1 MNFSNDKQSAIDSKV
16 PMLTNVTIGLQHLFT
31 IFPAL
36 VAIPMILGA
45 GIGLDPHTIALM
57 ISANI
62 LTSGVAILIQVYGIG
77 SFAGVRMPLVMGP
90 GFVPL
95 GAMIVVGIEYGLPTL
110 FGAVIGA
117 AFVICAASFFMNR
130 IMKFFPKVV
139 TGTFVTFIG
148 ISMAPVA
155 FSNIAGGIGAADFGS
170 LPNMTLGLGTMFM
183 VIMLNKYGNWFVKS
197 VSLLIGMAVGTVA
210 AFAIGIMEMP
220 ALSGADSFALVT
232 PFKFG
237 IPEFEISSIFILSV
251 FGIVTI
257 VQNISNM
264 VFLDKVCGV
273 ETDPERMGRG
283 IRAQAAAQLVA
294 GSVGAMPP
302 TMFTENISIISL
314 SGVTAR
320 STVAFTGIVLVA
332 ISLFPKLALLF
343 AAIPKPVIGGATIA
357 LFGTIS
363 AAGISMLSEVDY
375 SDSSN
380 FLIVGTGLAIG
391 VGAMFTQSAFE
402 KLPPLVG
409 MLAGNGLFVVCVV
422 TVSMHIIFNMLF
434 KQKQ

>member
-1 MNFSNDKQSAIDSKV
+1 MSFDGKETQTVDSKV
-16 PMLTNVTIGLQHLFT
+16 PLLTDITIGLQHLFT
-31 IFPAL
+31 MFPAM
-36 VAIPMILGA
+36 VAVPMILGT
-45 GIGLDPHTIALM
+45 GIGLAPDVIALM

-62 LTSGVAILIQVYGIG
+62 LTGGVTILIQVYGMGRFIG
-77 SFAGVRMPLVMGP
+77 ARMPLVMGP

-95 GAMIVVGIEYGLPTL
+95 GAMVVVGIEQGLPTL

-117 AFVICAASFFMNR
+117 AFVIAIASFFMDR
-130 IMKFFPKVV
+130 IMDFFPKVV
-139 TGTFVTFIG
+139 TGTFVAFIG
-148 ISMAPVA
+148 ISMAPIA
-155 FSNIAGGIGAADFGS
+155 FANMAGGTGSPDFGS
-170 LPNMTLGLGTMFM
+170 LQNILLGLGSMFL
-183 VIMLNKYGNWFVKS
+183 VIMLNKYGNWFIKS
-197 VSLLIGMAVGTVA
+197 VSLLLGMAIGTA
-210 AFAIGIMEMP
+210 AALLLGAMDMP
-220 ALSGADSFALVT
+220 NLGEASAFALVA

-237 IPEFEISSIFILSV
+237 VPKIEASSIFILSV

-264 VFLDKVCGV
+264 VFLDKVCEV

-283 IRAQAAAQLVA
+283 IRAQAAGQLFGGV
-294 GSVGAMPP
+294 VGAMPP

-314 SGVTAR
+314 SGVRAR
-320 STVAFTGIVLVA
+320 STVAFTGMVLVV

-343 AAIPKPVIGGATIA
+343 TAIPKPVIGGATIA

-363 AAGISMLSEVDY
+363 AAGISILSEVDY
-375 SDSSN
+375 SDSGN

-402 KLPPLVG
+402 KMPPLVG

-422 TVSMHIIFNMLF
+422 TVLMHIIFNMLF
-434 KQKQ
+434 KQK